1 MPEMTPEA
9 TRGAADQAGPA
20 VPVFKPYTAKA
31 DFPWE
36 ELARD
41 RSRCPVAHSEHLDAV
56 QISSYAGVKEVM
68 NKVAEA
74 FTGTYSTLWPLTEPL
89 PVDQQVFPSADPPR
103 HTRQRKL
110 FVKALSASRIAHMRP
125 FSERLAERLLDGIL
139 ARGTGFDLVT
149 AYSRRISEGHIA
161 ELLGLPEEL
170 RERFMYLSTLTE
182 LSTADGKG
190 MGYRAELD
198 EWQAQLAGM
207 VRERRAAGE
216 DSDDL
221 ITRLCFAED
230 EGDRLSEL
238 EVASLIRAMIRAG
251 NTTSAAA
258 LTNTVAAL
266 ERHPEQKVKYLA
278 DIEGLTP
285 SLVEEGLRYD
295 GPALGL
301 WRRCARETTVQGY
314 PLTPGDRVFTV
325 TAAANHDPEVY
336 DRPDE
341 FLIDRDWKELPP
353 HLTFGWGIHH
363 CIGVN
368 LARLELETSL
378 AALYRRLPG
387 LRLEP
392 GAEIPQVPG
401 PVFRNW
407 LSLPMVFDP
416 VSTGAGR

>member
-1 MPEMTPEA
+1 MPETTEW
-9 TRGAADQAGPA
+9 AADPA
-20 VPVFKPYTAKA
+20 TPTAQPLFKPYTNKA

-36 ELARD
+36 ELAQD
-41 RSRCPVAHSEHLDAV
+41 RARCPVAHSEHLDAV
-56 QISSYAGVKEVM
+56 QISTYAGVKEVM
-68 NKVAEA
+68 HKVAEA
-74 FTGTYSTLWPLTEPL
+74 FTGTYSTLWPLAEPL
-89 PVDQQVFPSADPPR
+89 PLDQQVFPSADPPR

-110 FVKALSASRIAHMRP
+110 FVKAMSASRIQHLSP
-125 FSERLAERLLDGIL
+125 FSERLADELLDGII
-139 ARGTGFDLVT
+139 AQGTTFDLVT

-161 ELLGLPEEL
+161 ELLGLPEDL

-190 MGYRAELD
+190 QAYRSEMN
-198 EWQAQLAGM
+198 EWQAQLAEM
-207 VRERRAAGE
+207 VRERRAAGA

-221 ITRLCFAED
+221 ISRLCFAED
-230 EGDRLSEL
+230 EGDRLAEF

-258 LTNTVAAL
+258 ITNTVAAL
-266 ERHPEQKVKYLA
+266 ERHPEQKAKYLA
-278 DIEGLTP
+278 DIDGLTP
-285 SLVEEGLRYD
+285 TLVEEGLRYD

-301 WRRCARETTVQGY
+301 WRRCKKDTTIQGY
-314 PLTPGDRVFTV
+314 PLAPGDRVFTV

-336 DRPDE
+336 DRADE
-341 FLIDRDWKELPP
+341 FVIDRDWNKLQP

-368 LARLELETSL
+368 LARLEMETAV

-387 LRLEP
+387 LRLKP
-392 GAEIPQVPG
+392 GAQIPQVPG

-407 LSLPMVFDP
+407 LSLQMEFDSP
-416 VSTGAGR
+416 ALPGGVR